1 MKFYSILRYIILAV
15 FVIAIGIIAGLT
27 IVDSDN
33 GGTTSTSAKSRAE
46 INSGP
51 KYNF

>member
-1 MKFYSILRYIILAV
+1 MKFYSILRYVILAV

-27 IVDSDN
+27 IVDSNN
-33 GGTTSTSAKSRAE
+33 GGTTSTKSSTV